1 MTAVQTTY
9 VLPSATEGRL
19 PQMCFFLCRTVTLL
33 KISPLQRYAIQ
44 ESQRDCYV
52 KFSPQPYLHSVVDRT
67 NSKRVQLVKPHAR
80 THARAR
86 THTHQISPAPPL
98 SPSLSL
104 QLDTCAMVIMR
115 LISDYVCVGYCQLS
129 IHTQFQCPTFRV
141 INFVVYM
148 KCYQKYM

>member
-80 THARAR
+80 THAHA
-86 THTHQISPAPPL
+86 HTHIRFPPPPL
-98 SPSLSL
+98 YLRLCLSSWTRAQWSSWDWFL
-104 QLDTCAMVIMR
+104 IMFALDTV
-115 LISDYVCVGYCQLS
+115 S
-129 IHTQFQCPTFRV
+129 FQYTR
-141 INFVVYM
+141 NFNAPHFE
-148 KCYQKYM
+148 